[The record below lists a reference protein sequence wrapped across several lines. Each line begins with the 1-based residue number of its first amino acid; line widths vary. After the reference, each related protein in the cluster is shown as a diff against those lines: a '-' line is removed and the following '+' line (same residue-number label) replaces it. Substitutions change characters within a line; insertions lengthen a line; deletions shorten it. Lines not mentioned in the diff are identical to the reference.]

1 MDRRLYVSNLGS
13 DISLASLRRCFSAC
27 GDVVE
32 IEFAAERSASRASSA
47 AFITMATS
55 QAAEV
60 AVRRLNGSVLEGRSL
75 MVSTVPGSSNASAP
89 EGKGSKG
96 KAAKGP
102 AGIAI
107 KQQYRERHNMTY
119 ELDAGGP
126 RLTLRIYFP
135 PDAGPVE
142 WRIEARSG
150 GEGGVVVDR
159 SAPTK
164 ALALQAVAE
173 AWQGLAADPPEP
185 SLDWPAITRALH
197 DVRAI

>member
-1 MDRRLYVSNLGS
+1 VDRRLYVSNLGS

-27 GDVVE
+27 GDVVA

-47 AFITMATS
+47 AFITMATA
-55 QAAEV
+55 QAADV
-60 AVRRLNGSVLEGRSL
+60 AVRRLNGSILEGRSL

-89 EGKGSKG
+89 EGRPG
-96 KAAKGP
+96 KAPKVP
-102 AGIAI
+102 AGIGI

-135 PDAGPVE
+135 PDTGPVE
-142 WRIEARSG
+142 WRIEARSSG
-150 GEGGVVVDR
+150 GDSGIVVDR

-173 AWQGLAADPPEP
+173 AWQALAADPLEP
-185 SLDWPAITRALH
+185 SLDWPAITRALR